1 MGKRRKIPV
10 VQPDPVRSLHGSIPA
25 DALDLHGLHART
37 AEERVRSFVLT
48 WSRREPGAIVRIITG
63 KGTRSEGPPVLRT
76 LTLDLITGELADRV
90 EEWAVEVGGGS
101 YLVRVR

>member
-37 AEERVRSFVLT
+37 AEERVRRFIET

-63 KGTRSEGPPVLRT
+63 KGTRSEGPAVLRAMT
-76 LTLDLITGELADRV
+76 LELMTGELADRV
-90 EEWAVEVGGGS
+90 AEWAVEVGGGS